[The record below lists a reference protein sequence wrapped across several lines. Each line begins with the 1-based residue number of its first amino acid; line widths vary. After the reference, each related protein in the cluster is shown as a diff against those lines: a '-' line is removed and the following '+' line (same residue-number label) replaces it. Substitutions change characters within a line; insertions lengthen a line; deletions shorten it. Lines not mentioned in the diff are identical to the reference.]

1 MRKKKLL
8 LLIGLAGLML
18 LSCGKRM
25 SKTYIDDQKE
35 FMTAYNNEDYKTALN
50 LADKFVLN
58 VNKNNPQDTF
68 LAVLERGKIAL
79 DSANHEVSVAD
90 LQKAEQRFL
99 DIEGTISLSEETSSL
114 FLDDTTAEYE
124 AQPLEKIM
132 ISPYLAL
139 AYWAK
144 GDFQGARVERNR
156 TIVKVNQY
164 IEDKGKETEY
174 LENPF
179 ARYLSAIIY
188 ENESKFQDAVIEYRK
203 IKSVTP
209 GLASVMDQELNRLK
223 KRPKLNDLVVFVDMG
238 KSPQKAEVSHKG
250 SGKNSKGVG
259 VVVSIVYAQ
268 YKARPYAVR
277 SCKVLV
283 NGTETG
289 QTFPLYNLGKT
300 ILDQY
305 EKNKG
310 KLIGK
315 LIARAALKTAVQAG
329 GQAMMKSDNTAV
341 KVAGLAAAIF
351 GAASAAVERA
361 DLRSWTTLPDQI
373 HMQRSYGLA
382 PGKQVVQLA
391 YLDVNGNEIGR
402 SAEQEVMIP
411 EGQIGV
417 AYFRVVR

>member
-1 MRKKKLL
+1 
-8 LLIGLAGLML
+8 
-18 LSCGKRM
+18 
-25 SKTYIDDQKE
+25 
-35 FMTAYNNEDYKTALN
+35 
-50 LADKFVLN
+50 
-58 VNKNNPQDTF
+58 
-68 LAVLERGKIAL
+68 
-79 DSANHEVSVAD
+79 
-90 LQKAEQRFL
+90 
-99 DIEGTISLSEETSSL
+99 
-114 FLDDTTAEYE
+114 
-124 AQPLEKIM
+124 
-132 ISPYLAL
+132 
-139 AYWAK
+139 
-144 GDFQGARVERNR
+144 
-156 TIVKVNQY
+156 Y

-188 ENESKFQDAVIEYRK
+188 ENEAKFQDAVIEYRK
-203 IKSVTP
+203 IKSATP
-209 GLASVMDQELNRLK
+209 GLAAIMDQELNRLK

-250 SGKNSKGVG
+250 NGKNSKGLG

-268 YKARPYAVR
+268 YKARPYAVK

-289 QTFPLYNLGKT
+289 QTIPLYHLGKT

-305 EKNKG
+305 EKSKG

-382 PGKQVVQLA
+382 PGKQVVQLS
-391 YLDVNGNEIGR
+391 YLDAAGNEIGR